1 MRVYHFI
8 YSFFYFLKQAFRKR
22 HYQIIFYAPHHF
34 NRGKNVE
41 NLFFNELFKICQS
54 QGISYLYLEEPD
66 LYSNQ
71 RRSRIAI
78 PFDFIYY
85 LVILLRKFMGS
96 EMSYIEIDKKIG
108 VFVKKI
114 FFRRITFDNY
124 ITISQSMLSFF
135 SGIDNDAKQ
144 FDLQHGTIHA
154 RKESYLNDGMVSR
167 NLKEN
172 DTHLLLSGVAY
183 KGLLTQNEKENYF
196 HDHTEVIG
204 TSMFSESNANISNPN
219 KNVLVSLQFTHD
231 HSESENQK
239 IASTLEKFIKKE
251 PSFHFY
257 LRNHPRFNNEI
268 DLDRFLSFSN
278 VSLISGSLLDNFSK
292 CALHLTT
299 YSTTVFE
306 AALQGIPTC
315 FLYSDSPK
323 MNIFDS
329 QYNYPFYKV
338 SLTEFYNKY
347 STFSL
352 QVKTWADRFYQPLNK
367 DSFLKALKNV

>member
-1 MRVYHFI
+1 MRVYCFI
-8 YSFFYFLKQAFRKR
+8 YSILYFVKQAFAKK
-22 HYQIIFYAPHHF
+22 HYQIIFYSPHHF
-34 NRGKNVE
+34 NRGKSMK
-41 NLFFNELFKICQS
+41 NLYFNELFKICQS
-54 QGISYLYLEEPD
+54 QGMSYLYLEEPD

-85 LVILLRKFMGS
+85 LIILLRKFMGS
-96 EMSYIEIDKKIG
+96 EMSHIEIDKKIG

-124 ITISQSMLSFF
+124 ITISQSMLSLF

-144 FDLQHGTIHA
+144 FDVQHGIIHS

-172 DTHLLLSGVAY
+172 NTHLLLSGVAY
-183 KGLLTQNEKENYF
+183 KGLLIQDDKENYF

-204 TSMFSESNANISNPN
+204 TSMFSESNVNTSNPN

-231 HSESENQK
+231 HSESENQQ
-239 IASTLEKFIKKE
+239 IASILEKFIKQE
-251 PSFHFY
+251 PSFQFY
-257 LRNHPRFNNEI
+257 LRNHPRFNNSI

-278 VSLISGSLLDNFSK
+278 VSLISGSLLDNFTE
-292 CALHLTT
+292 CAFHLTT

-315 FLYSDSPK
+315 FLYSDLPK

-329 QYNYPFYKV
+329 QYNYPFYKT

-347 STFSL
+347 SAFSL
-352 QVKTWADRFYQPLNK
+352 QVKNWAKRFYQPLNK

>member
-1 MRVYHFI
+1 MRVYAFI
-8 YSFFYFLKQAFRKR
+8 YSVFYFVKQAFTKK

-34 NRGKNVE
+34 NRGANAE
-41 NLFFNELFKICQS
+41 NLFFKELLEICKKQR
-54 QGISYLYLEEPD
+54 ISYLYLEEPD
-66 LYSNQ
+66 VYSNQ

-108 VFVKKI
+108 GFVKNI

-135 SGIDNDAKQ
+135 SGINCEAKQ

-154 RKESYLNDGMVSR
+154 KKDSYLNDGLVSK

-183 KGLLTQNEKENYF
+183 KELLIQNEKENYF
-196 HDHTEVIG
+196 QNHTEVIG
-204 TSMFSESNANISNPN
+204 TCMFSEYNVKPSEEN

-231 HSESENQK
+231 HSESENQQ
-239 IASTLEKFIKKE
+239 IALALERLIKKE
-251 PSFHFY
+251 PTFHFY

-268 DLDRFLSFSN
+268 DLDRFLSFPNTS
-278 VSLISGSLLDNFSK
+278 VISGVLQENFST
-292 CALHLTT
+292 CRLHLTT
-299 YSTTVFE
+299 YSTAVFE

-315 FLYSDSPK
+315 FLYSESSK
-323 MNIFDS
+323 MDIFNS
-329 QYNYPFYKV
+329 QYYYPFYKT
-338 SLTEFYNKY
+338 SLTELY
-347 STFSL
+347 SNYSALSL
-352 QVKTWADRFYQPLNK
+352 QVKDWANKFYQPLNT
-367 DSFLKALKNV
+367 DSFLKALKDV

>member
-1 MRVYHFI
+1 MRAYHFI
-8 YSFFYFLKQAFRKR
+8 YSFFYFLKQAFRKK

-34 NRGKNVE
+34 NRGKNME
-41 NLFFNELFKICQS
+41 NLFFTKLLKICQT
-54 QGISYLYLEEPD
+54 QGISYLHLEEPD

-71 RRSRIAI
+71 KRSRIAI

-85 LVILLRKFMGS
+85 LVILLRKFMRS
-96 EMSYIEIDKKIG
+96 EISYIEKDKKIG
-108 VFVKKI
+108 SFIKKI

-124 ITISQSMLSFF
+124 ITISQSMLSLFR
-135 SGIDNDAKQ
+135 GIYNDAKQ
-144 FDLQHGTIHA
+144 FDLQHGTIHS
-154 RKESYLNDGMVSR
+154 RKEGYLNDGLVSR

-172 DTHLLLSGVAY
+172 DTHLLLSGMAY
-183 KGLLTQNEKENYF
+183 KELLIQNEKENYF
-196 HDHTEVIG
+196 RNHIEVIG
-204 TSMFSESNANISNPN
+204 TSMFSESNANTSNLN
-219 KNVLVSLQFTHD
+219 KNILVSLQFTHD
-231 HSESENQK
+231 HSESENQQ
-239 IASTLEKFIKKE
+239 IASILEKFIKRE
-251 PSFHFY
+251 PFFQFY
-257 LRNHPRFNNEI
+257 LRSHPRFNNEI

-329 QYNYPFYKV
+329 QYNYPFYKA

-347 STFSL
+347 SAFSL
-352 QVKTWADRFYQPLNK
+352 QVKTWAERFYQPLNK